1 MPSPKAL
8 APSGYGLLNGH
19 LGIAKADG
27 LGLATRTGSNLKL
40 L

>member
-1 MPSPKAL
+1 MPSPKAPTPL
-8 APSGYGLLNGH
+8 WYGFLDGH

-27 LGLATRTGSNLKL
+27 LGLAIGTRPNPEL

>member
-1 MPSPKAL
+1 MPSPKA
-8 APSGYGLLNGH
+8 PTPPWYGLLDGH

-27 LGLATRTGSNLKL
+27 LGLAIGARPNFKL